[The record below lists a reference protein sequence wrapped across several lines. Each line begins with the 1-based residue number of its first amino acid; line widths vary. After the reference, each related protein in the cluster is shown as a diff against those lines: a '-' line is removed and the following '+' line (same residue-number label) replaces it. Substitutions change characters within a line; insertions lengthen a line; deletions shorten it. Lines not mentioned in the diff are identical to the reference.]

1 MSPTLGALSEVS
13 RPSRRQSIG
22 ATSSTRTC
30 PGQPPLDRRIHL
42 RARAQADERVVMPA
56 VDGETVRPAEDH
68 QRLIFRADV
77 LIEVL
82 LRERG
87 RELVGRPPGDE
98 DGYPD
103 VVQAP
108 GVIELLA
115 GVVQLSLP

>member
-1 MSPTLGALSEVS
+1 MSPPLGPLPEVS
-13 RPSRRQSIG
+13 RPTRRQSIG
-22 ATSSTRTC
+22 FSSPRTRTR
-30 PGQPPLDRRIHL
+30 QPSLDHGVHL

-56 VDGETVRPAEDH
+56 VVGETVRPAEDH

-103 VVQAP
+103 AVQAP
-108 GVIELLA
+108 GVIE
-115 GVVQLSLP
+115 